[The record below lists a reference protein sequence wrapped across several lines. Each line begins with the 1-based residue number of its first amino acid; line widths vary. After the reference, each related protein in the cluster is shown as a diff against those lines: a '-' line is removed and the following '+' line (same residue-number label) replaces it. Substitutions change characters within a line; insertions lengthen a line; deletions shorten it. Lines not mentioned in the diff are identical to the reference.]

1 MTIIDPVLHL
11 HVVQPA
17 DGKSED
23 PAQENCEEVTC
34 EVAVN
39 CEEEEEEE
47 VAAEV
52 AVNLPPQCDEA
63 NCESTAGSCVT
74 AAVVATADITTDT
87 TEDITRDA
95 TVDITRDATVDITA
109 DATEDITRDATVDI
123 TADAMADITTDATDD
138 ITADATEDITADA
151 TSACS
156 STAAC
161 NGGSIDSGL
170 GTGCRS
176 SFASGDRLPLKAPT
190 SSDKL
195 SSLSCGAAGPVCSP
209 VDEQQSPM
217 SSTSSFLLPTPTTEE
232 MCDEWSL
239 VSDNKSEGGETATG
253 IIQFRQC

>member
-11 HVVQPA
+11 RIVQPA

-39 CEEEEEEE
+39 CEEEEEEEEE

-74 AAVVATADITTDT
+74 AAVVATADITTD
-87 TEDITRDA
+87 A
-95 TVDITRDATVDITA
+95 TVDMTA
-109 DATEDITRDATVDI
+109 DATEDI
-123 TADAMADITTDATDD
+123 TADAMADITADATDD
-138 ITADATEDITADA
+138 TTADATEDITADA

-217 SSTSSFLLPTPTTEE
+217 SSTSSFLLPTPTTED

-253 IIQFRQC
+253 IIQFGQC